1 VADNDTYIVFEDS
14 KMKIYVDGVL
24 VIEADET

>member
-1 VADNDTYIVFEDS
+1 VADNDTYIVYEDS

-24 VIEADET
+24 VLEGDNA